1 MVGLLALFAEA
12 VVSDAG
18 SVANAEFA
26 LAKLLSSFR
35 RNDANGDGY
44 MYAAD
49 LRGALEQIGIICTEE
64 EFKDIFVQF
73 DDNNDGRI
81 SSEEFIKALRPHLAL
96 QSRTCEGTS
105 VADAI
110 RTMALTARQ
119 HGDSSVVERLKRWAM
134 GMSRLLSE
142 HKPVV
147 LWLVWLGVGALWGC
161 IHEGL
166 DPLTSLR
173 FALASLSTLGNQ
185 PPPLNADGVLPAST
199 ALFCTLYCLSGIP
212 IWVMALGRLADKAVT
227 HWIAEKERSALRR
240 PISDADYTFAQGL
253 FGYTDGEVDLAE
265 FIALELLRLGK
276 INASTL
282 EILLGEFKR
291 LDQDGSGRLSREE
304 ALDVRNRV

>member
-1 MVGLLALFAEA
+1 MSRQCASFPSFPKRLNASPMTEMIEKGALGPQFARCTAYILVNAAERTQLHAIAEQKTLTKVFTLCHVMLGATVMVGLLALFAEA

-142 HKPVV
+142 HKAVRSFAAGLCPSDRRARSEAPRS
-147 LWLVWLGVGALWGC
+147 VGGARG
-161 IHEGL
+161 G
-166 DPLTSLR
+166 
-173 FALASLSTLGNQ
+173 
-185 PPPLNADGVLPAST
+185 
-199 ALFCTLYCLSGIP
+199 
-212 IWVMALGRLADKAVT
+212 
-227 HWIAEKERSALRR
+227 
-240 PISDADYTFAQGL
+240 DA
-253 FGYTDGEVDLAE
+253 
-265 FIALELLRLGK
+265 
-276 INASTL
+276 
-282 EILLGEFKR
+282 
-291 LDQDGSGRLSREE
+291 
-304 ALDVRNRV
+304 